1 MAMMAKMRSLA
12 PAFILTVGVLFVLFM
27 VISDSNVMQALGGPS
42 NDVGSINGENISYKE
57 FQAAVDQQREARK
70 QNGQDVQDEELDQ
83 FRDQVWDYVVS
94 QRLIEQEVQK
104 MGITVSDDEIR
115 EIILGD
121 NPPAFL
127 KQNFID
133 SAGNFNREQ
142 YEGALFNPQNE
153 KILINAEES
162 VRQYRINE
170 KLQSMILASVNVT
183 QDEVLRKFNSQN
195 IYVNSADYTFV
206 PITIFP
212 DSTITVTDDDM
223 KKYYEDN
230 IDKYTV
236 KEQRKLDFVIFDNL
250 PSAKDSE
257 IVFNDLNNV
266 KTNFNEEDT
275 TDFKYYV
282 NIYSS
287 QPYSADTITFS
298 SLSPAALDLIQSAK
312 IGDVFGPVAVSGG
325 VALYHLLGE
334 TTSDNELVKASHILI
349 KTATP
354 QDDEKSLAEANQI
367 YNDLIAGA
375 DFNKTAMEK
384 SQDPIS
390 AKRGGDLGWFGKGM
404 MVKEFENAVFNGKIN
419 EIQKPVKTN
428 FGYHI
433 IKVTGKSNKR
443 YIVEKIINPIKQSA
457 TTRDERYN
465 AAKDFSYLADKN
477 GFEQEAKLVNYK
489 IMSSGYFTS
498 DAPSIPGLGVNKRL
512 TEFAF
517 DNGVNAVSEVFKVQ
531 QGYLVAK
538 VSEIKENGLT
548 PFDEIKEQ
556 VKPLAL
562 KDLKLQKT
570 KSLAEN
576 LKAKLKGGNL
586 KKISE
591 LDPRLSV
598 KTTTRFNSESSI
610 PGLGKNYAFIEAAL
624 NADTS
629 EVVGPIES
637 PNGSFLIKVNSK
649 SPFDSSSYSVQSST
663 LRNNIL
669 QQKKRVVVS
678 QWLADLKEKADIQDN
693 RYKFYGY

>member
-1 MAMMAKMRSLA
+1 MAMMARMRSLA

-27 VISDSNVMQALGGPS
+27 VISDSNVMEALGGPS
-42 NDVGSINGENISYKE
+42 NDVGSVNGDNISYKE

-70 QNGQDVQDEELDQ
+70 QNGQDIQDEEMDQ

-115 EIILGD
+115 DIILGD

-127 KQNFID
+127 KQNFVD
-133 SAGNFNREQ
+133 SLGNFNREQ
-142 YEGALFNPQNE
+142 YESALFNPQNE
-153 KILINAEES
+153 KILVNAEES

-170 KLQSMILASVNVT
+170 KLQSMILASVTVT

-195 IYVNSADYTFV
+195 IYVNSADYV
-206 PITIFP
+206 LIPPTIFP
-212 DSTITVTDDDM
+212 DSTISITDDDM
-223 KKYYEDN
+223 KDYYENN
-230 IDKYTV
+230 IEKYTV
-236 KEQRKLDFVIFDNL
+236 KEQRKLDFVLFNNQ

-257 IVFNDLNNV
+257 IVFKDLTNV
-266 KTNFNEEDT
+266 KTNFGEEDT

-287 QPYSADTITFS
+287 QPYSIDTITFASISPEASELLQS
-298 SLSPAALDLIQSAK
+298 SK
-312 IGDVFGPVAVSGG
+312 IGDVVGPVAVPGG

-334 TTSDNELVKASHILI
+334 ATSGDELVRASHILI

-354 QDDEKSLAEANQI
+354 QDDENSLAEANKI
-367 YNDLIAGA
+367 YDELIAGA
-375 DFNKTAMEK
+375 DFRQVAMEK
-384 SQDPIS
+384 SQDPGS
-390 AKRGGDLGWFGKGM
+390 GKRGGDLGWFGKGR
-404 MVKEFENAVFNGKIN
+404 MVKEFEDAAFSGKVN
-419 EIQKPVKTN
+419 EIQKPIKSN

-433 IKVTGKSNKR
+433 IKVTGKTNKK
-443 YIVEKIINPIKQSA
+443 YIVEKIINPIKESA

-477 GFEQEAKLVNYK
+477 GFEQEAKLVDYK
-489 IMSSGYFTS
+489 IGSSGYFTS
-498 DAPSIPGLGVNKRL
+498 DAPSIPGIGVNKRL
-512 TEFAF
+512 SEFVF
-517 DNGVNAVSEVFKVQ
+517 NNGLNAVSEVFKVP

-548 PFDEIKEQ
+548 PYDDIKDQ
-556 VKPLAL
+556 IKPLAL
-562 KDLKLQKT
+562 RELKLEKA
-570 KSLAEN
+570 KALAEN
-576 LKAKLKGGNL
+576 LKEKLKGNL
-586 KKISE
+586 KKVNEIDS
-591 LDPRLSV
+591 RFTV
-598 KTTTRFNSESSI
+598 RTTARFNSESSI

-629 EVVGPIES
+629 EVVGPVES
-637 PNGSFLIKVNSK
+637 TSGSFLIKVNSK
-649 SPFDSSSYSVQSST
+649 SPFDSTSFSVQSST

-669 QQKKRVVVS
+669 QQKKRMVVS
-678 QWLADLKEKADIQDN
+678 QWLTELKEKADIQDN